1 MQTEARNKADL
12 TEADLMC
19 MACEMDEL
27 WMLYMEQQAAKKLAA
42 DRASPTVPSPEPN
55 TSSNANPT
63 PTCDEPTGE

>member
-27 WMLYMEQQAAKKLAA
+27 WMLYLEQQAAKKLAA
-42 DRASPTVPSPEPN
+42 DSASRAVPSPEP
-55 TSSNANPT
+55 SGNAKPT
-63 PTCDEPTGE
+63 LTCDEPTGE